1 MLSCNDFATCYMCQS
16 LPMGGLKDSGF
27 GKFAGIEGLRGLCV
41 AKAVVEDIV
50 PFVRTTLP
58 PPLRYPLSNAALPF
72 VMGLMRFFYGHSLL
86 SKVTGVLALI
96 TASIAPNEA
105 TAWPTQTLP
114 VLPSVLSTFLAS
126 RVAGDADAS
135 AACCTDD
142 LVFETSNEVIEGLE
156 TMRTNVFTNAAPT
169 PAKVLSPMQLDGKGG
184 GGAGVEVYAREFEVK
199 KRSDGGKYIRVRLRQ
214 ELHLRQSDEPK
225 ICRIVMTLIRN

>member
-1 MLSCNDFATCYMCQS
+1 M
-16 LPMGGLKDSGF
+16 
-27 GKFAGIEGLRGLCV
+27 
-41 AKAVVEDIV
+41 
-50 PFVRTTLP
+50 RTTLP

-96 TASIAPNEA
+96 TASIAPNAA
-105 TAWPTQTLP
+105 TAWPTKTLP

-126 RVAGDADAS
+126 RVALATPAS

-169 PAKVLSPMQLDGKGG
+169 PAKVLRLPMKLDDQGAG
-184 GGAGVEVYAREFEVK
+184 GGAGVEVYAR
-199 KRSDGGKYIRVRLRQ
+199 D
-214 ELHLRQSDEPK
+214 
-225 ICRIVMTLIRN
+225 

>member
-1 MLSCNDFATCYMCQS
+1 
-16 LPMGGLKDSGF
+16 MGGLKDSGF

-96 TASIAPNEA
+96 TASIAPNA
-105 TAWPTQTLP
+105 APTKKAALP

-126 RVAGDADAS
+126 RVAGDAGAS

-169 PAKVLSPMQLDGKGG
+169 PAKVLSPMQLDGKG

>member
-1 MLSCNDFATCYMCQS
+1 M
-16 LPMGGLKDSGF
+16 
-27 GKFAGIEGLRGLCV
+27 
-41 AKAVVEDIV
+41 
-50 PFVRTTLP
+50 
-58 PPLRYPLSNAALPF
+58 
-72 VMGLMRFFYGHSLL
+72 
-86 SKVTGVLALI
+86 
-96 TASIAPNEA
+96 
-105 TAWPTQTLP
+105 
-114 VLPSVLSTFLAS
+114 
-126 RVAGDADAS
+126 
-135 AACCTDD
+135 
-142 LVFETSNEVIEGLE
+142 FETSNEVIEGLE